1 MDLIHSEAEFYALST
16 GCGQRVLQLEEEVP
30 EPKNEECVRL
40 SHSEPATAQTSVMPR
55 PTTASQAERPVL
67 ATRTLTALSLFSGGG
82 GLDLGF
88 SAAGFTV
95 ACSSDIDPFS
105 CKTLVLNKGK
115 KRFYRHAHSIA
126 ADIRA
131 VSAAQLLKEADL
143 EPGSI
148 DMVLGGP
155 PCQAFSV
162 FGRRKGL
169 NDPRGG
175 LVWEYL
181 RIIQEVQPRAF
192 VFENVAGL
200 KSIHGGKLYGEIFA
214 ALADCGYTVSGH
226 NYQMADFGIPQF
238 RDRVF
243 FIGSRNRTHVP
254 PMHPTHGLE
263 TLFQQRPY
271 RSAGEALRLLPEPG
285 RDSRVPNH
293 LGRDHSGRIVRRYRS
308 LEFGERDHRTRINKL
323 DPNRPSFTIIVGS
336 DKGGGKGHV
345 HPFDPREVTPRESA
359 RMQTFPDW
367 WEFHGRGRHVIRQV
381 GNAVPPLFAAILA
394 EHIKAHLFG
403 AKKRRSYEELVKI
416 LGLDY
421 LE

>member
-1 MDLIHSEAEFYALST
+1 MTYSQQAAVLASSLIPQPEEGPRAGT
-16 GCGQRVLQLEEEVP
+16 RVL
-30 EPKNEECVRL
+30 
-40 SHSEPATAQTSVMPR
+40 PARA
-55 PTTASQAERPVL
+55 
-67 ATRTLTALSLFSGGG
+67 LTALSLFSGGG

-105 CKTLVLNKGK
+105 CRTLVLNKGK
-115 KRFYRHAHSIA
+115 RRFYKHAHSIA
-126 ADIRA
+126 ADIRTI
-131 VSAAQLLKEADL
+131 SAARLLKEADL

-148 DMVLGGP
+148 DIVLGGP

-181 RIIQEVQPRAF
+181 RIIREVQPRAF

-200 KSIHGGKLYGEIFA
+200 KSIHGGKLYGEILD
-214 ALADCGYTVSGH
+214 ALASCGYTVSGH

-243 FIGSRNRTHVP
+243 FIGSKNGTRVP
-254 PMHPTHGLE
+254 LMNPTHGLD
-263 TLFQQRPY
+263 TLFEQRPY
-271 RSAGEALRLLPEPG
+271 RNAREALRLLPEPG
-285 RDSRVPNH
+285 SSSGVPNH

-308 LEFGERDHRTRINKL
+308 LEFGERDHHTRINKL
-323 DPNRPSFTIIVGS
+323 HPDRPSFTIIVGS

-394 EHIKAHLFG
+394 EHIKVHLFG
-403 AKKRRSYEELVKI
+403 AKKRRRYEELVKI